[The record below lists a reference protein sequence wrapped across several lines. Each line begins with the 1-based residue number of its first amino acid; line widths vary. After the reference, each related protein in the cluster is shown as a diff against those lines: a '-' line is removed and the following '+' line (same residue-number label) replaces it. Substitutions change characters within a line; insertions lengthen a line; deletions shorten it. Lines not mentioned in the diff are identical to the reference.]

1 MLVIPHSHSF
11 FVCWWWINLTQWTK
25 FHLEILRET
34 QDLFCG
40 LYIQQISATFL
51 FYLKLFWFLLDFEKI
66 YRVIHLPNICSIK
79 FRSKHSA
86 NTICTVFTTK
96 FNGTDFMYHPRVQ
109 RHPEGWNNSG
119 VKEIVCRNSS
129 VVGLYISCLF
139 WWP

>member
-86 NTICTVFTTK
+86 NTILCLLRNLMEQTLHILDLKKLQKQVRKTVCFKNCTVRISRFGNK
-96 FNGTDFMYHPRVQ
+96 IQLLSMY
-109 RHPEGWNNSG
+109 
-119 VKEIVCRNSS
+119 
-129 VVGLYISCLF
+129 
-139 WWP
+139 